1 MLKNKKIRNKQ
12 TINRIFLVM
21 HARNASFF
29 QDASS
34 ISPQATQPATTK
46 SILSPWL
53 VKKTVATITAITSA
67 RALRHAVFDRFVFL
81 QTSSTRT
88 QPLTPILP
96 GKTTIST
103 NFLIQQRFNSLGITY
118 NIVRHSPPMALLMT
132 FIASSQSTKMLSALS
147 NKTTGCT
154 YTA

>member
-1 MLKNKKIRNKQ
+1 MR
-12 TINRIFLVM
+12 
-21 HARNASFF
+21 ARNASFF
-29 QDASS
+29 R
-34 ISPQATQPATTK
+34 IHLRFFHKPPQPATTK

-53 VKKTVATITAITSA
+53 VKTTAATITSITSA

-88 QPLTPILP
+88 QPSTPNLP

-103 NFLIQQRFNSLGITY
+103 NFSIQQRFNSLGITY
-118 NIVRHSPPMALLMT
+118 NIVSHSPPMARMMT

-147 NKTTGCT
+147 NKTAGCT